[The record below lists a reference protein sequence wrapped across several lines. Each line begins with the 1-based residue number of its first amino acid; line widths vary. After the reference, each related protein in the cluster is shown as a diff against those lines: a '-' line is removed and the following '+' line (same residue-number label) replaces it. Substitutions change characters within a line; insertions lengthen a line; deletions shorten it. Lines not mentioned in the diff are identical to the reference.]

1 MVAFLLFEILEYVKN
16 KEIFEHILNV
26 EKKHLVSIPCVSKRG
41 NINGESKPNPPVRYR
56 VGNIQVLLHPPG

>member
-26 EKKHLVSIPCVSKRG
+26 EKKYTLC
-41 NINGESKPNPPVRYR
+41 
-56 VGNIQVLLHPPG
+56 